1 MCRSVPEP
9 PDICYEPISSFT
21 EDDVLSNDG
30 LLRDNST
37 VVIVIVGDEGDNSRR
52 MQQGGEDPSPYLEAF
67 AEFER
72 RLRIVTI
79 GPNYDEETGDFSCN
93 SGGARTWMVER
104 LRAASEETRGFFRPL
119 EETNSEGA
127 CQIANF
133 AGHLEDLGAL
143 LNSLETAFQL
153 RSIPDITTIQVY
165 VDGEAVP
172 EAPILN
178 LEEYNTNPNEITPS
192 YGDGWS
198 YSSAENAVVFWG
210 NTVPDYNAVVRIYYR
225 PIGGTPREL
234 PFSY

>member
-1 MCRSVPEP
+1 MCRAVPEP
-9 PDICYEPISSFT
+9 PDICFEPTSPFT
-21 EDDVLSNDG
+21 ETDILSNEG
-30 LLRDNST
+30 LIRDNST
-37 VVIVIVGDEGDNSRR
+37 VVIVFVGDEGDNSRR
-52 MQQGGEDPSPYLEAF
+52 IQGGADDPTPYLEAF

-79 GPNYDEETGDFSCN
+79 GPNYNPDTGDFSCN
-93 SGGARTWMVER
+93 SGGAHVYMVER
-104 LRAASEETRGFFRPL
+104 LRTASEETRGFFRPL
-119 EETNSEGA
+119 EEKNADGE

-133 AGHLEDLGAL
+133 SGHLEDLGAL

-153 RSIPDITTIQVY
+153 RSIPDVTTIQVY
-165 VDGEAVP
+165 VDGQEVP

-178 LEEYNTNPNEITPS
+178 FEEYNASPNEVTPS

-210 NTVPDYNAVVRIYYR
+210 ETVPDYNAEVRIYYR
-225 PIGGTPREL
+225 PIGGTPRDL